1 MTPEIKMLLLH
12 RQSSLQG
19 PGTCPADTA
28 ACAAF
33 SLVVFPGRSSSWV
46 VPRRPILSSKDTLS
60 CLQLLTFLPL
70 VLALEEAAA
79 LGISR
84 EMSACFSTKM
94 PRDLSYLSRDFKVEL
109 IVTLRSISE

>member
-12 RQSSLQG
+12 LQSSLQG
-19 PGTCPADTA
+19 PGTCPADT
-28 ACAAF
+28 AAF

-70 VLALEEAAA
+70 VLALEGAAV

-84 EMSACFSTKM
+84 EMSACFSTKI